1 MSSLK
6 PVGSRQTAVVRRL
19 DLGEG
24 IQLQVLRFKSS
35 QGNFRINIPK
45 FEARASCA
53 MIPRDI
59 IEQKAYLIWERKGR
73 PTNPPQDTEVLL
85 KNVSSESHI
94 ILAVNLKG
102 YTVLHWGVSRTSA
115 GEWLVPPP
123 EILPERSKMLNGAC
137 QTTFKEISDGQ
148 KQFQAR

>member
-73 PTNPPQDTEVLL
+73 PTNPPQDKEVLL

-115 GEWLVPPP
+115 GEWLVSGEGNKI
-123 EILPERSKMLNGAC
+123 EICKWLLDEIAQREKDAERSLMH
-137 QTTFKEISDGQ
+137 
-148 KQFQAR
+148 R